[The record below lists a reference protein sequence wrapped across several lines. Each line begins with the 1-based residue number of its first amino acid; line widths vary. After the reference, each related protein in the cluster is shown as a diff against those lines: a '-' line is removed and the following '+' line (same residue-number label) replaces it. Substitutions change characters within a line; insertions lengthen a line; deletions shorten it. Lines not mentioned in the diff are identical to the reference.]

1 MRGQQRHTQH
11 SARFVDLAEESK
23 SVLLD
28 LGVILNQRYRGR
40 GPSHQTQRSLQRKN
54 EAVSRLE
61 QFITDQQRV
70 CETQER
76 AEQSNT
82 VQEATI
88 ERLEKQLEQQRLELE
103 QERVRRQQQ
112 ATAQAELNSSLRGLL
127 AAYDEEQGQYLDPRQ
142 DTSTRTVTITGE
154 TCSNQL
160 LTRHLN
166 ELRTAF
172 DEERAQLLEQASDAA
187 KTQQDISRKNCTE
200 RETALT
206 CPISLDL
213 FENPVL
219 TTCCGRTFSSEAL
232 TQALRRNPQCPVC
245 RAHRVLTH
253 ANRDVANL
261 VELHRSQRSLL
272 GLSENTAATS
282 SATVLGSEEGPIDT
296 GRSTALGGDRVLLT
310 TSAARENQN
319 RNARS
324 QRAQAR
330 AGVPHRQ
337 SSTAP
342 SDASPS
348 EALPS
353 TGSNSRGR
361 RRGGRN
367 SRQRRNSRSSSSST
381 PAAASQPAHHTI
393 SSTDAGPTSS
403 GSASR
408 LSGEQY
414 PVWNGRSG
422 NAASQSSMTR
432 SGSAG
437 YGSTQGYGYGSSA
450 TYLNPTSS
458 LDAYLQLRS
467 SSNSAPNQSSSPRYG
482 RAPRDSELNFY
493 AYAHQGYLGSDSD
506 Y

>member
-103 QERVRRQQQ
+103 QER
-112 ATAQAELNSSLRGLL
+112 
-127 AAYDEEQGQYLDPRQ
+127 
-142 DTSTRTVTITGE
+142 
-154 TCSNQL
+154 
-160 LTRHLN
+160 
-166 ELRTAF
+166 LRTAF

-245 RAHRVLTH
+245 RAHRLARIRTETH
-253 ANRDVANL
+253 AVSELKLVLVFLIASRPQLHLMLRQVTRCPVLGQTPGGDV
-261 VELHRSQRSLL
+261 VEGGTHVNVVTRGQALHLPQLLPLNQLIIRSQ
-272 GLSENTAATS
+272 
-282 SATVLGSEEGPIDT
+282 
-296 GRSTALGGDRVLLT
+296 
-310 TSAARENQN
+310 
-319 RNARS
+319 
-324 QRAQAR
+324 
-330 AGVPHRQ
+330 VP
-337 SSTAP
+337 
-342 SDASPS
+342 
-348 EALPS
+348 
-353 TGSNSRGR
+353 
-361 RRGGRN
+361 
-367 SRQRRNSRSSSSST
+367 
-381 PAAASQPAHHTI
+381 
-393 SSTDAGPTSS
+393 
-403 GSASR
+403 
-408 LSGEQY
+408 
-414 PVWNGRSG
+414 
-422 NAASQSSMTR
+422 TR
-432 SGSAG
+432 DP
-437 YGSTQGYGYGSSA
+437 
-450 TYLNPTSS
+450 LR
-458 LDAYLQLRS
+458 QLRS